1 MARWE
6 EITDE
11 LRRAISGEEFGPGML
26 LPKET
31 ELMARYGAGRETI
44 RKAVA
49 QLTAEGLLEP
59 RRRRGTMVR
68 QRPRRHRLTRS
79 RTVYRDEIGYYFD
92 LVAQPW
98 RAIETPTVS
107 RGPVP
112 FDVAGL
118 LEVQPGTEVVIRD
131 RIMGNPGTGE
141 PAQLATS
148 YIPASLADAL
158 PVLAERD
165 TGPGGIYDR
174 MEDAGY
180 GPVKWSELITASI
193 PTPVEA
199 RRLRLPSGVALLR
212 VIRLA
217 SSPDGRP
224 LEVND
229 TRMDAERF
237 AVGYTITRAASA
249 RFKGR

>member
-1 MARWE
+1 MEFLVPRQSP
-6 EITDE
+6 D
-11 LRRAISGEEFGPGML
+11 LGEGSLQPGPG
-26 LPKET
+26 
-31 ELMARYGAGRETI
+31 GNDAGVE
-44 RKAVA
+44 AA
-49 QLTAEGLLEP
+49 GQ
-59 RRRRGTMVR
+59 
-68 QRPRRHRLTRS
+68 
-79 RTVYRDEIGYYFD
+79 DEIGYYFD
-92 LVAQPW
+92 SVAQPW

-107 RGPVP
+107 RGPAP
-112 FDVAGL
+112 FDVADL
-118 LEVQPGTEVVIRD
+118 LEVDPGAEVVIRD
-131 RIMGNPGTGE
+131 RIMGNPDTGE

-148 YIPASLADAL
+148 YIPAPLAGEL

-180 GPVKWSELITASI
+180 GPVKWGELITASI

-199 RRLRLPSGVALLR
+199 RRLRLPSGAALLR
-212 VIRLA
+212 VVRLA

-237 AVGYTITRAASA
+237 AVGYTITRAPSA